1 VRRQP
6 IDELTNGFTHS
17 PVALTA
23 GQALIRQFA
32 TSSIQFLFIMPATD
46 TIAAEGH
53 LIDSGLLSA
62 IFDKII
68 EFRGTYEIIHFDI
81 GRTNDDPSRIEMRI
95 SVADQAALEDL
106 LQQLTGFG
114 CHPLGERDALVKP
127 AEKDRCVPDDFYSTT
142 NHRTHVRI
150 GGRWVEVEKQRM
162 DAVIVVSGSRAGC
175 RKLRDV
181 RAGEPVVCGHEG
193 IRVTPEFKERDR
205 LGFAFMSN
213 DVSSERRVEGSVARI
228 AAMMR
233 EVKKS
238 GGRIAVVAGPVVVHT
253 GGVEH
258 FAELIRGGYVDVVL
272 AGNALAVHD
281 VEFALLGTSLGI
293 DLQAGAAVEQGHRNH
308 MAAINTINRAGSL
321 RAAVEQGVLKSG
333 VMYELLRSGVDFILA
348 GSIRDDGPLPDTEM
362 DLVAAQERYAAAL
375 ANNVHLVLM
384 LSSMLHSI
392 GVGNMLP
399 SWVRVVCVDINPAVV
414 TKLSDRG
421 SQQTVGVVTDV
432 GLFLHRLAEAL
443 RA

>member
-1 VRRQP
+1 MAA
-6 IDELTNGFTHS
+6 S
-17 PVALTA
+17 
-23 GQALIRQFA
+23 
-32 TSSIQFLFIMPATD
+32 D
-46 TIAAEGH
+46 TIEAEGH
-53 LIDSGLLSA
+53 LIDSGHLSA

-68 EFRGTYEIIHFDI
+68 EFKAQYEIVKFDI
-81 GRTNDDPSRIEMRI
+81 GRTNDDASRIEMRI
-95 SVADQAALEDL
+95 SAADAHQLDEL
-106 LQQLTGFG
+106 LQALTTWG
-114 CHPLGERDALVKP
+114 CHPVRERDALVKP

-142 NHRTHVRI
+142 NHRTQVRV
-150 GGRWVEVEKQRM
+150 GGRWREVDKQRM
-162 DAVIVVSGSRAGC
+162 DAVIVVDNGGPVC

-181 RAGEPVVCGHEG
+181 KGGDPIVCGHEG
-193 IRVTPEFKERDR
+193 IRVTPEFRERDR

-228 AAMMR
+228 AEMMR
-233 EVKKS
+233 EVKRS

-258 FAELIRGGYVDVVL
+258 FSELIRRGYVQTVL

-293 DLQAGAAVEQGHRNH
+293 DLIGGAAVEQGHRNH
-308 MAAINTINRAGSL
+308 MAAINTVNRAGGI
-321 RAAVEQGVLKSG
+321 RQAVESGVLKSG
-333 VMYELLRSGVDFILA
+333 VMYECVKNDVEFVLA

-362 DLVAAQERYAAAL
+362 NLIAAQERYAEVL
-375 ANNVHLVLM
+375 ANNVQMVLM

-421 SQQTVGVVTDV
+421 SMQTVGVVTDV

-443 RA
+443 R